1 MKSVNKHGMQTAT
14 SVDRDRG
21 KREELQVQKNRHMSG
36 WKAKLAVRQSDRFD
50 GALICILLI

>member
-21 KREELQVQKNRHMSG
+21 KREELQSAYKN
-36 WKAKLAVRQSDRFD
+36 
-50 GALICILLI
+50 